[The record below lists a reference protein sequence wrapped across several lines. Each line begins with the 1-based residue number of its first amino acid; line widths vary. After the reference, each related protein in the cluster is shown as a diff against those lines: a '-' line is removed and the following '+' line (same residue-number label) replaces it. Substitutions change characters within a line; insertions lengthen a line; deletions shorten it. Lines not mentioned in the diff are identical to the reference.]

1 MEQNYGKKYC
11 VEIMAIVADSPARAF
26 LKCCKAPGTFY
37 ACERCT
43 TQGISVEI
51 GKSKK
56 RVYPQTDAELRTRQ
70 SFEEKLQSE
79 HHYENCNS
87 PIILMKNVDPIKQVV
102 LEVMHLFY
110 LNNMKWL
117 LDKWTSKNEA
127 TRMKLA
133 DLKRLQL

>member
-1 MEQNYGKKYC
+1 
-11 VEIMAIVADSPARAF
+11 MAIVANSPARAF
-26 LKCCKAPGTFY
+26 LKCCKVPGTFY

-43 TQGISVEI
+43 TKGISV
-51 GKSKK
+51 GVGRSKK
-56 RVYPQTDAELRTRQ
+56 RVYPQTDAKLRTRQ
-70 SFEEKLQSE
+70 SFEEKLQHE

-87 PIILMKNVDPIKQVV
+87 PIILMKNVEPVKQLV

-117 LDKWTSKNEA
+117 LNKWTSRNEA

-133 DLKRLQL
+133 DLKCL